1 MVLSGFGVTGQE
13 PRDFL
18 KNDLQEPSHFLPC
31 LAALGVGGAMG
42 LWRPVPVWQP
52 QMWGP
57 PCTLY
62 VSRVGKDESR
72 RVGPFWM
79 GLYRN
84 PARNTLRFDAEQSKR
99 YN

>member
-1 MVLSGFGVTGQE
+1 MVPSGFGVTGQE

-18 KNDLQEPSHFLPC
+18 KNDLQEPAHFLPC

-52 QMWGP
+52 HVGP

-79 GLYRN
+79 RPGTQ
-84 PARNTLRFDAEQSKR
+84 PRNTLRFDAEQSKR